1 MDTKIHFFSSFLQ
14 LNNCKQEMETTWLKF
29 FLVEGCVKQTLGLV
43 LLPKNGFRNQIC
55 VLLFLFIIFFLQ
67 HKHINQSFP
76 QIRLFTKMIGSISY
90 FAKIFRQDF

>member
-43 LLPKNGFRNQIC
+43 LFPKNGFRNQIC
-55 VLLFLFIIFFLQ
+55 VLLFLFIIFFCNTNIL
-67 HKHINQSFP
+67 INPSP
-76 QIRLFTKMIGSISY
+76 RS
-90 FAKIFRQDF
+90 DFSLR